1 MVLRASTIAVS
12 PLSFRNRRLADDRL
26 PGCAVLCCAVLCR
39 CETWNIQQPGSK
51 CAPEFPHVHNATA
64 HGTQVQEE

>member
-12 PLSFRNRRLADDRL
+12 PLSFRTRRLADDRL
-26 PGCAVLCCAVLCR
+26 PGCAVLCR